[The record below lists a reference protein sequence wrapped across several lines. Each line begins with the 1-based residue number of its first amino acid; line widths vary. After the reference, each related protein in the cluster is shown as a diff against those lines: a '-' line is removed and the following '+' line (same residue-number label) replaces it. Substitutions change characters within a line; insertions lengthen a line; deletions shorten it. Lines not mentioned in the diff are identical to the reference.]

1 MDSWM
6 KKEALGKGKLHARET
21 ESPCTSMRM
30 KAAQTSIHAEFQK
43 VFLFKII
50 DTKRNEEMRRRRE
63 KYNFMNVTIFLMM
76 VFIKKEKK
84 NDLKTSQRRKKGKRK
99 EGIRCI
105 RMKIVL

>member
-1 MDSWM
+1 M

-50 DTKRNEEMRRRRE
+50 DTKRNEEMRRRRRE